1 MLLLLFHL
9 NNWLNMFNKTEKKTI
24 VDAITEAE
32 LNTSGEI
39 RIHIDKKCKNN
50 PIDKAVK
57 IFEKLGMHK
66 TEHRNGVLI
75 YIATSNKKL
84 AIIGDEGIN
93 RVVTENFWDE
103 IKDEMISHFKDDNF
117 IVGLSNGIIKAG
129 QQLKKHF
136 PYKSD
141 DINELTNEISFGDE

>member
-1 MLLLLFHL
+1 
-9 NNWLNMFNKTEKKTI
+9 MFNKTEKKTI

-57 IFEKLGMHK
+57 IFEKLGMHN

-93 RVVTENFWDE
+93 KVVTENFWDE

>member
-1 MLLLLFHL
+1 
-9 NNWLNMFNKTEKKTI
+9 MFNKTEKKTI

-57 IFEKLGMHK
+57 IFEKLGMHN

-93 RVVTENFWDE
+93 KVVKENFWDE

>member
-1 MLLLLFHL
+1 
-9 NNWLNMFNKTEKKTI
+9 MFNKTEKKTI

>member
-1 MLLLLFHL
+1 
-9 NNWLNMFNKTEKKTI
+9 MFNKTEKKTI

-57 IFEKLGMHK
+57 IFEKLGMHN

-93 RVVTENFWDE
+93 KVVKENFWDE

-141 DINELTNEISFGDE
+141 DINELTNEISLGDE

>member
-1 MLLLLFHL
+1 
-9 NNWLNMFNKTEKKTI
+9 MFNKTEKKTI

-93 RVVTENFWDE
+93 RVVAENFWDE

>member
-1 MLLLLFHL
+1 
-9 NNWLNMFNKTEKKTI
+9 MFNKTEKKTI

-57 IFEKLGMHK
+57 IFEKLGMHN